1 MNDVVAILE
10 GNRPLIWAFG
20 LVFVRVGCVISLLPS
35 MTENTNTARARV
47 VLTAV
52 VTAAALPAVYPQL
65 APLGAK
71 GFFPFV
77 SEVVAGLIIGATIR
91 LIFIALQFAGL
102 VIAQATSLSMLFGG
116 VGSEPQPV
124 VSNFLLIA
132 GLALAVSSGLLT
144 KIVLF
149 VLMSYEVF
157 PAGQLPDPALISA
170 SLLDEVRRSTQL
182 AFLISVPFLIF
193 SIISNVAFG
202 FMNRAMPQL
211 SVAFVGAPA
220 LTLAGI
226 GLMVIVLPVGLGI
239 WHSHLNALLDVPLQV
254 AP

>member
-20 LVFVRVGCVISLLPS
+20 LVFIRVGCVIVPALDDR
-35 MTENTNTARARV
+35 EHQYARARV

-52 VTAAALPAVYPQL
+52 VAAAALPAAYPQL

-170 SLLDEVRRSTQL
+170 SLLDECGDQRSWP
-182 AFLISVPFLIF
+182 S
-193 SIISNVAFG
+193 
-202 FMNRAMPQL
+202 
-211 SVAFVGAPA
+211 
-220 LTLAGI
+220 
-226 GLMVIVLPVGLGI
+226 
-239 WHSHLNALLDVPLQV
+239 
-254 AP
+254 